1 MTDIERLKNLR
12 NGTVEEPIR
21 ILMSACLTGITCGYD
36 GTNNGEYPTALKLLH
51 YSTARITTFC
61 PEEYSFGTPREMCDI
76 HGGDGFDVLAGK
88 ANVLTASGKDWTDGM
103 VKASE
108 KMLDLAHRNNVEV
121 AVMMDISAACGSQV
135 IYDGNRF
142 SANKVYQI
150 GVGVAT
156 AQLINHG
163 IQVISQRDLASL
175 EILYSKVDNT
185 YTIDQKLIDHHQTEW
200 YQSYFKH
207 PQ

>member
-51 YSTARITTFC
+51 YPTARITTFC

-88 ANVLTASGKDWTDGM
+88 ANVLTASGKDWTDGI

-108 KMLDLAHRNNVEV
+108 KMLDIARRNNVEV

-142 SANKVYQI
+142 SANKVYLI

-175 EILYSKVDNT
+175 EVLYSKVDNT